1 MKTYTEPSKTL
12 KIKGEYDVI
21 VAGAGLAGC
30 AAAIQSGRMG
40 IKTLLIERTGN
51 LGGVAVSSMMASVGN
66 FYFTKSDKKVIA
78 GISCEVQ
85 EQLGEKGVIPPGWK
99 THIVPQIPN
108 NADEMQVLLFNML
121 KEADVKIMLE
131 TLISDTICGE
141 TEGGLTPVKGLIIE
155 NKAGRQA
162 VFAKTIVDSTGDA
175 DIAYYADAPCLEMAS
190 HSCTLMF
197 EMGNVD
203 LEKTIEYYKE
213 HPDGFDEERD
223 MAIPFEEFLKNWY
236 ERGLFHLPHGGGS
249 DLSVLQQA
257 IKEGKYSKEKGLG
270 VKLDA
275 LGMFGTKGSN
285 RVLVNSNFYFIDSI
299 NDNEKLSIATLEAR
313 ERAVELA
320 KLLNEIL
327 PGFEK
332 AFITRTASNMG
343 VRLSRHI
350 DGEYMLTEKDAFDI
364 KEFDD
369 IVCYTTAIE
378 RAKRGIRVTDKAF
391 GLPYRV
397 FLPRK
402 IDNVIIGTGKCISA
416 ESGARGPFLRGQA
429 NTMLIGQTAGAA
441 AALAAKTGKSVK
453 KLGYKDVRDELEKYL

>member
-1 MKTYTEPSKTL
+1 MKTYTELSKTL
-12 KIKGEYDVI
+12 KVKGEYDVI
-21 VAGAGLAGC
+21 VAGAGLGGC

-40 IKTLLIERTGN
+40 VKTLLIERTGN
-51 LGGVAVSSMMASVGN
+51 LGGVAVSGMMTSVTN
-66 FYFTKSDKKVIA
+66 FYFTKSDKRGIA
-78 GISCEVQ
+78 GISYEVQ
-85 EQLGEKGVIPPGWK
+85 ERLEKRGVIPSGWK
-99 THIVPQIPN
+99 SHLVPQIPN

-131 TLISDTICGE
+131 TLVSDTICGE
-141 TEGGLTPVKGLIIE
+141 AKNGLTPVKGLIIE
-155 NKAGRQA
+155 NKEGRQA
-162 VFAKTIVDSTGDA
+162 IFAKTIVDSTGDA
-175 DIAYYADAPCLEMAS
+175 DIAYYAGAPCLGTES
-190 HSCTLMF
+190 HSCSLLF
-197 EMGNVD
+197 EMSNVD
-203 LEKTIEYYKE
+203 LEKTMEYYTE
-213 HPDGFDEERD
+213 HPDNFDEERD
-223 MAIPFEEFLKNWY
+223 VAIPFEEFQRNWY
-236 ERGLFHLPHGGGS
+236 ERGIFHTPHGGGL

-257 IKEGKYSKEKGLG
+257 IKEGRYSKEKGLA
-270 VKLDA
+270 VQLDW
-275 LGMFGTKGSN
+275 LGIWGKKGTN
-285 RVLVNSNFYFIDSI
+285 RSLIKSNFYYIDSI
-299 NDNEKLSIATLEAR
+299 HDNEKLSIATLEAR

-332 AFITRTASNMG
+332 AFITSTSSNMG

-350 DGEYMLTEKDAFDI
+350 GGEYMLTEKDAFDV

-369 IVCYTTAIE
+369 AVCYTTAIE
-378 RAKRGIRVTDKAF
+378 RVKRGVTVTDKAL

-397 FLPRK
+397 FLPQK

>member
-1 MKTYTEPSKTL
+1 MKIYTEPSKTL
-12 KIKGEYDVI
+12 KVKGEYDVI
-21 VAGAGLAGC
+21 VAGAGVAGC
-30 AAAIQSGRMG
+30 VAAIQSGRMG

-51 LGGVAVSSMMASVGN
+51 LGGVAVSGMSATVTN
-66 FYFTKSDKKVIA
+66 FYFTKSDKKVIG
-78 GISCEVQ
+78 GISYEVQ
-85 EQLGEKGVIPPGWK
+85 ERLGEKGIIPPGWK
-99 THIVPQIPN
+99 NHIVPQIPN
-108 NADEMQVLLFNML
+108 NADEMQVLLFDML

-131 TLISDTICGE
+131 TLVSDTICGE
-141 TEGGLTPVKGLIIE
+141 TEDGLTPVIGLIIE
-155 NKAGRQA
+155 NKEGRLA

-175 DIAYYADAPCLEMAS
+175 DIAYYAGAPCLEMAR

-203 LEKTIEYYKE
+203 LEKTMEYYKE
-213 HPDGFDEERD
+213 HPNDFDEERD
-223 MAIPFEEFLKNWY
+223 IAIPFEEFVKNWY
-236 ERGLFHLPHGGGS
+236 ERGLFHIPHGGGS

-270 VKLDA
+270 VGLDA

-285 RVLVNSNFYFIDSI
+285 RVLVNSNFYNIDSI
-299 NDNEKLSIATLEAR
+299 KDNEKLSIATLEAR

-332 AFITRTASNMG
+332 AFITRTASNIA
-343 VRLSRHI
+343 VRCSRYI
-350 DGEYMLTEKDAFDI
+350 DGEYMLTEKDAFDV

-369 IVCYTTAIE
+369 TACYTTATE
-378 RAKRGIRVTDKAF
+378 KTKRGGRVTDKAL

-402 IDNVIIGTGKCISA
+402 IDNVIIGTGKCVST
-416 ESGARGPFLRGQA
+416 EKPFLRGQA
-429 NTMLIGQTAGAA
+429 NTMLIGQTAGTA

>member
-12 KIKGEYDVI
+12 KVKGEYDVI

-51 LGGVAVSSMMASVGN
+51 LGGVAVSAMMASVSN
-66 FYFTKSDKKVIA
+66 FYFTKSNKKVIA
-78 GISCEVQ
+78 GISYEVQ
-85 EQLGEKGVIPPGWK
+85 EQLGKKGVIPPGWK
-99 THIVPQIPN
+99 NHIVPQIPN

-131 TLISDTICGE
+131 TLVSDTIRGE
-141 TEGGLTPVKGLIIE
+141 TEDGLTPVKGLIIE
-155 NKAGRQA
+155 NKEGRQA

-175 DIAYYADAPCLEMAS
+175 DIAYYADAPCLETES
-190 HSCTLMF
+190 HSCSLVF

-213 HPDGFDEERD
+213 HPDEFDEERD
-223 MAIPFEEFLKNWY
+223 IAIPFEEFLKNWY
-236 ERGLFHLPHGGGS
+236 ERGLFHIPHGGGS
-249 DLSVLQQA
+249 DLSILQQA

-270 VKLDA
+270 VNLDA

-350 DGEYMLTEKDAFDI
+350 DGEYMLTEKDAFEI

-369 IVCYTTAIE
+369 VVCYTTAIE
-378 RAKRGIRVTDKAF
+378 RAKRGVRVIDKAF

-453 KLGYKDVRDELEKYL
+453 MLGYKDVRDELEKYL